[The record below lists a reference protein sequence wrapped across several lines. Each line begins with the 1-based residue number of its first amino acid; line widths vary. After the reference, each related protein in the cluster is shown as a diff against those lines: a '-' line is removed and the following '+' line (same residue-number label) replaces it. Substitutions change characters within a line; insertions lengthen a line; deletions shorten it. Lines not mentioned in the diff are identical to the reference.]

1 MGKKEEMRQ
10 AGLERTKLKVRT
22 VVSGAVLV
30 ASFAILLGD
39 YPAAPREWAVGG
51 VALVLAYWLR

>member
-1 MGKKEEMRQ
+1 MRQ
-10 AGLERTKLKVRT
+10 AGLERTKLKVRI